1 MAIGFPVPYFALELA
16 RARMAPGKFPL
27 AVTHAGVFSP
37 SEAVDVGFYDEV
49 VTGGEDAEDA
59 EGAGKAGGAGGAGGA
74 ALERACAQAALL
86 GGHVKH
92 PAYVDTKM
100 RERGAMVDFIRS
112 SLAEDVRAFS
122 EAGSK

>member
-1 MAIGFPVPYFALELA
+1 
-16 RARMAPGKFPL
+16 MAPGKFPL

-49 VTGGEDAEDA
+49 VTE
-59 EGAGKAGGAGGAGGA
+59 GAGGA

-100 RERGAMVDFIRS
+100 RERGAMVEFIRS

>member
-16 RARMAPGKFPL
+16 RARMAAGKFPL

-49 VTGGEDAEDA
+49 VTE
-59 EGAGKAGGAGGAGGA
+59 GAGGAGGA

-100 RERGAMVDFIRS
+100 RERGAMVEFIRS

>member
-49 VTGGEDAEDA
+49 IT
-59 EGAGKAGGAGGAGGA
+59 EGAGGAGGAGGA

-100 RERGAMVDFIRS
+100 RERGAMVEFIRS